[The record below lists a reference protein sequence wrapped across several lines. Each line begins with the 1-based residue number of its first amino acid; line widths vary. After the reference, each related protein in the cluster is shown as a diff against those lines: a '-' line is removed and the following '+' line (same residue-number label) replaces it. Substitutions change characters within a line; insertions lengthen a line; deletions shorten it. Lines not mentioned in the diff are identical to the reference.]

1 MRNIQDLLI
10 LGAGPAGLTASIY
23 ASRYNIDHLV
33 IGSEVGGYLNEI
45 HKVENYP
52 GFEKISGLEL
62 GQKMIGHAES
72 FNGKV
77 RRETVL
83 EIRQKDGIFQLKT
96 DKEEYKARNIVYSIG
111 TSCKKLRIPGEKELL
126 GKGVSYCATCDGPF
140 FKGKSVAVV
149 GGANSAAMAALML
162 SEYAKKVFV
171 IYRRGV
177 LRSAPSYI
185 DKIEKT
191 KNIEVLYHTTLKKI
205 LGKDRVEKVLLCNP
219 PKQDKQMDMDGVF
232 IEIGSQPN
240 CDNIVELGVEMNEKG
255 YIVTKPDQSTS
266 LAGFFAA
273 GDITTN
279 SNNFRQIITAAA
291 EGAVAAL
298 SVFDRLKDTN
308 NE

>member
-1 MRNIQDLLI
+1 MQDLLI

-23 ASRYNIDHLV
+23 ASRYNVDHLV
-33 IGSEVGGYLNEI
+33 IGSEIGGYLNEI

-52 GFEKISGLEL
+52 GFEKISGVEL
-62 GQKMIGHAES
+62 GQKMIGHVEA
-72 FNGKV
+72 FNGKI
-77 RRETVL
+77 RNETVFGV
-83 EIRQKDGIFQLKT
+83 RQENGIFQLKT
-96 DKEEYKARNIVYSIG
+96 DKDEYEAKNIIYSIG
-111 TSCKKLRIPGEKELL
+111 TSCKKLRIPGEKDLL

-140 FKGKSVAVV
+140 FKGKKVAVV

-162 SEYAKKVFV
+162 SEYAEKVSI
-171 IYRRGV
+171 IYRRGA

-191 KNIEVLYHTTLKKI
+191 KNIEVLYNTTLKKI
-205 LGKDRVEKVLLCNP
+205 LGKNRVEKIILCNL
-219 PKQDKQMDMDGVF
+219 PKPDREVKMDGVF

-240 CDNIVELGVEMNEKG
+240 CDNIVKLGVEMNEEG

-266 LAGFFAA
+266 LLGFFAA

-298 SVFDRLKDTN
+298 SVFDRLKDASN
-308 NE
+308 D

>member
-1 MRNIQDLLI
+1 MQDLLI

-23 ASRYNIDHLV
+23 ASRYNVKHLV

-52 GFEKISGLEL
+52 GYKNISGVEL
-62 GQKMIGHAES
+62 GKKMIEHAES
-72 FNGKV
+72 FNGKIKN
-77 RRETVL
+77 ETVFG
-83 EIRQKDGIFQLKT
+83 IRQAKGFFELKT
-96 DKEEYKARNIVYSIG
+96 DKGEYSAKNIIYSIG
-111 TSCKKLRIPGEKELL
+111 TSCKKLRIPGEEDLL

-140 FKGKSVAVV
+140 FKGKRVAVV
-149 GGANSAAMAALML
+149 GGANSAAMAALLL
-162 SEYAKKVFV
+162 SEYAEKVFM
-171 IYRRGV
+171 IYRKGV

-191 KNIEVLYHTTLKKI
+191 KNIKILYHTTLKKI
-205 LGKDRVEKVLLCNP
+205 AGSERVEKVLLCNP
-219 PKQDKQMDMDGVF
+219 PNPDRYMKMDGVF

-240 CDNIVELGVEMNEKG
+240 CNNIVKLGVEMNEKG

-266 LAGFFAA
+266 VPGFFAA

-279 SNNFRQIITAAA
+279 SNNFRQIITATA
-291 EGAVAAL
+291 EGAIAAL
-298 SVFDRLKDTN
+298 SVFDRLKDIS